1 MARQLLLKT
10 LVSVLGDF
18 VDGLTEDNLKV
29 GVSRDV
35 HGRVGLELILFRGE
49 EIVLL
54 SP

>member
-29 GVSRDV
+29 GVRNTPSHASSQDW
-35 HGRVGLELILFRGE
+35 LFRYSYTP
-49 EIVLL
+49 L
-54 SP
+54 SS